1 MLVDKW
7 LLYFLSSPE
16 VVWVEA
22 IPVLD
27 AVKVSDETVKTKS
40 QIKLIQMPVKVA
52 SAIEINK

>member
-22 IPVLD
+22 IPVVD

-40 QIKLIQMPVKVA
+40 QIKLIQTPVKVA